1 MAKKKEKKPSSKRD
15 PNAPKPVKLDKAQ
28 NKVYKDVEG
37 GKALGNLLGFD
48 EPLSRVST
56 EIPEDQ
62 KALIESLR
70 ALSDPSSA
78 GFVGKR
84 SDEEKGV
91 LDQLKSI
98 MDQAGATSQE
108 ETDALGALRGV
119 LDSAGKRSGDTQGL
133 LDQLKGRTAT
143 AGQRSDEMKETLAL
157 MKSGLAGL
165 NSQENQALREQ
176 AQKEVDRK
184 YQQSVEALQSA
195 TRRSGMGGAERAGMR
210 NARRDAMG
218 AQADM
223 EQKNLLS
230 NIDIQDR
237 RRGEYANTLTA
248 QEQAEF
254 GRGADALDMYGN
266 TLRGTEN
273 DEFSQKERA
282 SANYAGGVN
291 DFTNNRFNRM
301 NTAAGNWAGSTLDM
315 ANNERLRT
323 QGALR
328 DYGSSLA
335 DRSNYFMDAAKT
347 NLGQERTERA
357 AQVQGSLGLAGLT
370 ENERAR
376 RRALR
381 ANKRRG
387 GGDGRTAPTTATDPN
402 QFGGFGSAADQEYYN
417 TISGIYGQ

>member
-15 PNAPKPVKLDKAQ
+15 PNAPKPIKLDKAQ
-28 NKVYKDVEG
+28 NKVLKDVKG
-37 GKALGNLLGFD
+37 GKTLANLAGLD
-48 EPLSRVST
+48 APLSRVGT
-56 EIPEDQ
+56 DIPEDQ
-62 KALIESLR
+62 RALIESLR
-70 ALSDPSSA
+70 SLSDPSSE

-91 LDQLKSI
+91 LDQLRSL
-98 MDQAGATSQE
+98 MDQAGTTSQE

-133 LDQLKGRTAT
+133 LDQLKNRAAT
-143 AGQRSDEMKETLAL
+143 AGQRSEEMKETLAL

-165 NSQENQALREQ
+165 NAQENQALREQ
-176 AQKEVDRK
+176 AQREVDRK
-184 YQQSVEALQSA
+184 YQQSVEALQTA

-223 EQKNLLS
+223 EQKNLLA
-230 NIDIQDR
+230 NIDIQDTR
-237 RRGEYANTLTA
+237 RKDYASTLSDQESSEYD
-248 QEQAEF
+248 
-254 GRGADALDMYGN
+254 RGADALDMYGRQL
-266 TLRGTEN
+266 TDAEKE
-273 DEFSQKERA
+273 EFSQKERA
-282 SANYAGGVN
+282 STNYAGGVN
-291 DFTNNRFNRM
+291 DFTSNRFNRM
-301 NTAAGNWAGSTLDM
+301 NTAANNWAGSTLDLS
-315 ANNERLRT
+315 NNERLRT

-335 DRSNYFMDAAKT
+335 DRNTYFMDATKT

-357 AQVQGSLGLAGLT
+357 AQVQSSLGLAGLT

-387 GGDGRTAPTTATDPN
+387 GDGRTAPTTATDPN
-402 QFGGFGSAADQEYYN
+402 QFGGFSSAADKEYYD
-417 TISGIYGQ
+417 TINSIYGQ